1 VAAVDAALKNV
12 RAIDERI
19 ADIRQSVWTQSDDD
33 EAGTRPST

>member
-1 VAAVDAALKNV
+1 VDAALKNV

-33 EAGTRPST
+33 EAGTRPSA